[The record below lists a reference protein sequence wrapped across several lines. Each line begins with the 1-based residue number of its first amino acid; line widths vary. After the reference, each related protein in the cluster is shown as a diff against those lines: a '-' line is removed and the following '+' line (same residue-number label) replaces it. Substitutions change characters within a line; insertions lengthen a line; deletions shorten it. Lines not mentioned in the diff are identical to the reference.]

1 MITAGIWIII
11 ASLVILTAWL
21 IVRFTRDTGT
31 HAAPRGPD
39 REIWAAVH
47 GRWTALATG
56 YTPDGWTGAQAAD
69 PAHWAPGV
77 DGLPQLITELAHEED
92 WQAAMA
98 ERHSGVI
105 VADVYHPTAG
115 PPLDYEPSEPFSD
128 WISDDTFVR
137 GMRAITTGSK

>member
-1 MITAGIWIII
+1 MIYLAVFGTLAVLL
-11 ASLVILTAWL
+11 AAALRAVCWL
-21 IVRFTRDTGT
+21 TRDTGT

-56 YTPDGWTGAQAAD
+56 CTPDGWTGAQAAD